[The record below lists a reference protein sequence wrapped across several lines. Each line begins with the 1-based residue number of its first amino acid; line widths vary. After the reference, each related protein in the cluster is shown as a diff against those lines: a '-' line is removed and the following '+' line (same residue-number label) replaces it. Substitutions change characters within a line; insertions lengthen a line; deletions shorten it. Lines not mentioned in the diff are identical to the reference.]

1 MLPSSIV
8 KNQHW
13 LSDQCFSIGQAS
25 FRRYCR
31 QILRFAIL
39 KLEML
44 ESANATTGAAK
55 ATADLNGPVKGWL
68 NRQTWKVIRIWYST
82 IR

>member
-8 KNQHW
+8 KNQYW

-25 FRRYCR
+25 FRRYCGH
-31 QILRFAIL
+31 ILRFAIL

-44 ESANATTGAAK
+44 ESTIATAGAAK
-55 ATADLNGPVKGWL
+55 ATADLNGPVKGWP
-68 NRQTWKVIRIWYST
+68 NRQTWKVIWIWYST